1 MDIFVGKTWG
11 NFEGTDVTFWG
22 EKWDRRH
29 RRDILGEEVGGIFGQ
44 NELLLC
50 EKLK

>member
-1 MDIFVGKTWG
+1 MDIFGGKSWD
-11 NFEGTDVTFWG
+11 NFEGTDVTFLG

-29 RRDILGEEVGGIFGQ
+29 RCDILGEEGGIFGQ